1 MCADAHFVT
10 EKPGLLQTGQLL
22 HETHVFITSQLRSH
36 NDGRHLAT
44 DEECTAMEGSNVQLQ
59 EVREEKANGST
70 PSTSKAPVVVKFVS
84 KEEHEKWV
92 VPYDKVIIQ
101 GEKSIGHED
110 TRL

>member
-1 MCADAHFVT
+1 MNLHYND
-10 EKPGLLQTGQLL
+10 KQLL
-22 HETHVFITSQLRSH
+22 RQTHVFITSQLPSH

-44 DEECTAMEGSNVQLQ
+44 DEECTAMEASDVRLQ

-70 PSTSKAPVVVKFVS
+70 PSTSKAPAIVKLIS

-92 VPYDKVIIQ
+92 VPYDEVIIQ
-101 GEKSIGHED
+101 CERSTGHED